1 MSKNDL
7 AGMRSRI
14 ATTLARATLLQTQ
27 WMQRELRKDR
37 MCARKNSGMHRL
49 AKQFRALKALLR
61 GEERR
66 LLQEPTRKPRGRR
79 PHRKAMDQI
88 SRSCAKAARS

>member
-1 MSKNDL
+1 
-7 AGMRSRI
+7 
-14 ATTLARATLLQTQ
+14 
-27 WMQRELRKDR
+27 
-37 MCARKNSGMHRL
+37 MHRL

-79 PHRKAMDQI
+79 PHR
-88 SRSCAKAARS
+88 